1 MKHADVRPDVR
12 GESFALEM
20 AEGPCALIQQTQ
32 ETLMPGMAAAVYK
45 GVAVAFLR
53 QRRIEI
59 RRHMI
64 HVY

>member
-1 MKHADVRPDVR
+1 MKHADVR

-32 ETLMPGMAAAVYK
+32 EILMPGMAAAVCK
-45 GVAVAFLR
+45 GVAGAFLR

-64 HVY
+64 CV